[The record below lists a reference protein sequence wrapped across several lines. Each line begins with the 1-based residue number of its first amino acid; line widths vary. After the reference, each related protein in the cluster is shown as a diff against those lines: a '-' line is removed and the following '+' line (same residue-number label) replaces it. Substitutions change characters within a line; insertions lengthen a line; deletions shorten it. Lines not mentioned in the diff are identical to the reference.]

1 MIFANKCE
9 KILPQ
14 IGWGERGNEELL
26 RLPVVSV
33 AGPDF
38 AWWQKW
44 ESVKMT
50 KFEEKFTSGDGCQLP
65 GLGLHHLVLRD
76 VLDRLQQSI

>member
-1 MIFANKCE
+1 M
-9 KILPQ
+9 
-14 IGWGERGNEELL
+14 
-26 RLPVVSV
+26 

-76 VLDRLQQSI
+76 VLDRLEQSGYLLFRLEQVVHYENDIG